1 MLEKH
6 SSAGGKVQACQCRRR
21 AVAFF
26 SSPKALFLVL
36 WTLVFASV
44 FWWRTS
50 YVDEVGFS
58 LQLPRVRTGPM
69 FRPVAF
75 ILTDFGAVGD
85 GETLNTDAFES
96 AVSEIAKLGDAGGG
110 QLDVPAG
117 LWLTAPFNLT
127 SHMTLFLAEGA
138 VILGVELMWSR
149 DIVISNITLRDSPFW
164 TLHPYD
170 CKNVT
175 ISNLTILA
183 PVSGAPNTDGIDPD
197 SCEDVVIE
205 NCYICTGDDGIAIK
219 SGWDQFGIAYK
230 RPSTNILIRN
240 VTVRSVVSA
249 GVSIGSEM
257 SGGVSNVTVDNLH
270 VWESKRGVRIKTA
283 AGRGGYIRNISYRNV
298 TLNHVSIGI
307 VIKTDYNE
315 HADEFFDPK
324 AIPILESIHFSGI
337 HGQNVDVPVQLN
349 GSQEIPV
356 RDVSFRDM
364 SIGLSYKKKKKN
376 IFRCSFVQGRIIG
389 TIFPMPCL
397 NLDIFDGRG
406 RLVKR
411 SVLPN
416 KRSIGYSS

>member
-96 AVSEIAKLGDAGGG
+96 AVAEIAKLGDAGGG

-138 VILGVELMWSR
+138 VILGVESDSWS
-149 DIVISNITLRDSPFW
+149 
-164 TLHPYD
+164 
-170 CKNVT
+170 
-175 ISNLTILA
+175 
-183 PVSGAPNTDGIDPD
+183 
-197 SCEDVVIE
+197 
-205 NCYICTGDDGIAIK
+205 K
-219 SGWDQFGIAYK
+219 SEGCGY
-230 RPSTNILIRN
+230 N
-240 VTVRSVVSA
+240 SA

-411 SVLPN
+411 SAARAPLRSTAVARVLHGGLAGVEAPN
-416 KRSIGYSS
+416 VTPSMLKSVPRVGSIQMEWRRGTTRHSSLMSLGVASAVMAAKSPLFHLGLDCPSWVASWISMPPWTADLAWVSVS